1 MRKRPILF
9 TGENVNRIL
18 ADQKWQ
24 TRRVLRGFEKR
35 GHFSTMGLEGGR
47 FGAFF
52 HDSIPD
58 DPCPIF
64 VPSPFGSRGDR
75 LWVKET
81 FAIGKGYDADPAQNL
96 ARAKIS
102 EIKASKEGFRP
113 KIWYRA
119 DEGDKRPGR
128 GQWRPSIFMPE
139 WASRV
144 ELEIVR
150 VWVERLNAISEADAR
165 AEGVL
170 PFFTAYPGIGRDQR
184 ITSGELAR
192 DAEHRAS
199 YAVLWDSINDGD
211 AGSSWKANPWV
222 WCIEF
227 SRREA

>member
-24 TRRVLRGFEKR
+24 TRRVLRGFETR

-119 DEGDKRPGR
+119 DESDKRPGR
-128 GQWRPSIFMPE
+128 GRWRPSIFMPE

-165 AEGVL
+165 AEGCSGFDPEPRSEGGTV
-170 PFFTAYPGIGRDQR
+170 YYWKGRSAAPDP
-184 ITSGELAR
+184 
-192 DAEHRAS
+192 RAH
-199 YAVLWDSINDGD
+199 YRHLWESIN
-211 AGSSWKANPWV
+211 GSGSWESNPWV